1 MCSSDLSLRSC
12 ESQIGGGSLPGEFIK
27 SSAVVIKANNMST
40 SKLEEKLRFS
50 DIPII
55 CRTVDDMLLLDLRT
69 VDNDDFDTIANTLGG
84 ILQ

>member
-1 MCSSDLSLRSC
+1 
-12 ESQIGGGSLPGEFIK
+12 
-27 SSAVVIKANNMST
+27 MST